1 MKRRRPRRFTRLGV
15 GSRPVTG
22 PPILRRMI
30 RTQRIVLVALTAVFA
45 LSVAVPAFGTVLAQ
59 EGEPDPTDT
68 TVAAVP
74 ISTGGEPA
82 VVIPPSEIDEAEQPW
97 TARLIIPLLVVTAI
111 VLIIGVVIAYNH
123 TISNRYKVV
132 A

>member
-1 MKRRRPRRFTRLGV
+1 
-15 GSRPVTG
+15 
-22 PPILRRMI
+22 MI

-59 EGEPDPTDT
+59 EGEADATDT

-74 ISTGGEPA
+74 ISTGDEPA